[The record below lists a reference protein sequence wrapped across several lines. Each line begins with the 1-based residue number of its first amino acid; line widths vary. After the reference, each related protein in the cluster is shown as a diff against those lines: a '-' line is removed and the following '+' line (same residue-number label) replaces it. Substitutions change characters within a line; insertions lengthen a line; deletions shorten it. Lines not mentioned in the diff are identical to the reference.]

1 MRKMQSWKDPYFP
14 AFYEG
19 KTESQAYFEYFES
32 ILENLAVFD
41 EMDVYGHIDYVVRYG
56 PNKNQH
62 YTYEALVCCG
72 FSISSIAA
80 KDG

>member
-1 MRKMQSWKDPYFP
+1 MR
-14 AFYEG
+14 E
-19 KTESQAYFEYFES
+19 KTESQAYREYFES

-62 YTYEALVCCG
+62 DTYEAYRELLDEILKGPDPEECRAG
-72 FSISSIAA
+72 AQHRRL
-80 KDG
+80 